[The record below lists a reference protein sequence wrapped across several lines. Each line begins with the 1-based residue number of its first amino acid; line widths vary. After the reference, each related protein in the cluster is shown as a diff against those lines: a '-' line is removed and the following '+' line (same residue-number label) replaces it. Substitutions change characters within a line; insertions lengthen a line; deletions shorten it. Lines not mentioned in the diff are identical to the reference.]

1 MKQFL
6 NCLGLYRFPLL
17 SLALC
22 ILAYGLLIPWLGFY
36 WDDWPLAWFS
46 HQFGAQSF
54 INYAPYRPV
63 SGWLY
68 FLSFSFLGE
77 STIVWQLY
85 ALLWRWS
92 AVLAFWWL
100 LRLIW
105 PKAGRG
111 VEMVSLLFALYPGFS
126 QQPIA
131 VTYSMYFLYYTLFLF
146 SLSLTLLALRSKKR
160 QLVIKLGALVLS
172 VLTMF
177 STEYFYGLELLRPL
191 LIGMVLSERISESK
205 QRLGK
210 TLAVWLPYFLLLV
223 IAFSLRYSAARE
235 PGSLYTTSLLSQLFA
250 QPFATLFTL
259 IRTML
264 GDFFEAGLA
273 AWARLIA
280 APAQL
285 VWASRAA
292 LVYVAISM
300 LGALLVGAFF
310 WRDNNKGTAPEKAWA
325 RQALSLG
332 AAALF
337 ISGLSFWLAELPM
350 RLSFPWDRFTLPMA
364 FGVALVWGAILQSLR
379 VSVRAKIVFLS
390 LLLGLSAGY
399 HFLDA
404 NSYREEWERQRSF
417 FQQFQWRAPSLLP
430 GTALLSAELPLE
442 HYTDNSLTAPLNWI
456 YAQGKELQTLPY
468 FFAYLDLRSDAE
480 LFGAGSGTIRKT
492 YRHLYFVGNSEDVL
506 IFYYAPPACLRI
518 LNPELDRSFPH
529 LPQAIRDQVS
539 RSNLSRISPEID
551 QADKSVFPYWSADP
565 TQSWCAYF
573 EKADLARQLGEWAAV
588 ASLGDKALA
597 LDDSPNHPAER
608 TPFIEGYAMVGEWNK
623 ALQLTAE
630 ALDINPLMQPMLC
643 DLWAHIGAESEV
655 SAAQKAALTRA
666 AEQLT
671 CTLEQ

>member
-1 MKQFL
+1 V
-6 NCLGLYRFPLL
+6 NRLGFYRFPLL
-17 SLALC
+17 SLVLV

-46 HQFGAQSF
+46 HQFGVQSF

-68 FLSFSFLGE
+68 FLSFSVLRE
-77 STIVWQLY
+77 SALAWQLY
-85 ALLWRWS
+85 AFLWHWL
-92 AVLAFWWL
+92 AVLSLWGL
-100 LRLIW
+100 LRLLW
-105 PKAGRG
+105 PKAGRV

-131 VTYSMYFLYYTLFLF
+131 VTYSMYFLYYTLFLL
-146 SLSLTLLALRSKKR
+146 SLSFTLLALRGKKR
-160 QLVIKLGALVLS
+160 QAALTIGALALS
-172 VLTMF
+172 LLTMF
-177 STEYFYGLELLRPL
+177 STEYFYGLELLRL
-191 LIGMVLSERISESK
+191 FLIWKVLSEQIRQSN
-205 QRLGK
+205 QRLRK
-210 TLAVWLPYFLLLV
+210 TLAIWSPYLMLLV
-223 IAFSLRYSAARE
+223 IAFGMRYAATKE
-235 PGSLYTTSLLSQLFA
+235 PGSLYTTSLLSQVFA
-250 QPFATLFTL
+250 QPLLALPTLV
-259 IRTML
+259 RTML

-292 LVYVAISM
+292 LVYLAVSL
-300 LGALLVGAFF
+300 LGALLVAAFF
-310 WRDNNKGTAPEKAWA
+310 WREDKKGIEPEKTWVK
-325 RQALSLG
+325 QCLGLG
-332 AAALF
+332 AAALLV
-337 ISGLSFWLAELPM
+337 SGLSFWLAELPM

-364 FGVALVWGAILQSLR
+364 FGVVLVLGAILQSLR
-379 VSVRAKIVFLS
+379 VSARAKVIFLS
-390 LLLGLSAGY
+390 LLLGLGVGY
-399 HFLDA
+399 HFLNA
-404 NSYREEWERQRSF
+404 NGYREEWERQRSF
-417 FQQFQWRAPSLLP
+417 FQQLQWRAPSLLP

-518 LNPELDRSFPH
+518 LDPDLDRRFPH
-529 LPQAIRDQVS
+529 LPAAIRDQVS
-539 RSNLSRISPEID
+539 RSNLTRISSERD
-551 QADKSVFPYWSADP
+551 QADESVFPYWSAGAAEN
-565 TQSWCAYF
+565 WCSYF
-573 EKADLARQLGEWAAV
+573 EKADLARQLGDWTEV
-588 ASLGDKALA
+588 ASLGTKAFA

-608 TPFIEGYAMVGEWNK
+608 TPFIEGYAMAGEWNK

-666 AEQLT
+666 AEQLA